1 MIAAFLT
8 SLALAAPVH
17 APDRLEPLRKFG
29 DVPRSAGSA
38 LVWTTP
44 GELVSVGDARGHVR
58 LRLELGEFDF
68 CRVAD
73 ARAWGAA
80 LVGCTAAD
88 GTPRAYLIKVRSG
101 RVRELAIEG
110 FPEALGRRWIESVA
124 QPPDCDRCGTIVYTN
139 RLTRAQRRFDVNEPP
154 DFDLDGATLRRPPGN
169 SRQLAYHG
177 RRWIEGRGRG
187 STERLWL
194 RGDGS
199 PRLVGACR
207 PSCSV
212 VDLTARQCR
221 TRTKASALGH
231 AARRE
236 SAHGRAPGV
245 AVPSTRVSGRGAA
258 ARVRRAVPGLRELGR
273 DDSSLASAARTLA
286 LLTGTR

>member
-1 MIAAFLT
+1 MRWCGLRRVSWSASAMHAGTCVCGSSWASSTSAASPTPELGARR
-8 SLALAAPVH
+8 SSAA
-17 APDRLEPLRKFG
+17 
-29 DVPRSAGSA
+29 
-38 LVWTTP
+38 
-44 GELVSVGDARGHVR
+44 R
-58 LRLELGEFDF
+58 LRTG
-68 CRVAD
+68 
-73 ARAWGAA
+73 
-80 LVGCTAAD
+80 TA
-88 GTPRAYLIKVRSG
+88 RAYLIKVRSG

-212 VDLTARQCR
+212 VDLTARHVSYADEGIR
-221 TRTKASALGH
+221 AGGTLHDVNLHTGERG
-231 AARRE
+231 RRGSRRRAYRDEAPLRVCSVPSLVSE
-236 SAHGRAPGV
+236 SWAGTIRLWRPPRAP
-245 AVPSTRVSGRGAA
+245 SRC
-258 ARVRRAVPGLRELGR
+258 
-273 DDSSLASAARTLA
+273 
-286 LLTGTR
+286 